1 MSPSV
6 VHKSLTTVL
15 GEKSWQEMDGLS
27 TGLDLWEISLP
38 SESAIVSLSV
48 SLRLPSFNNGCLDSV
63 NVNLYYLLLLVT
75 S

>member
-1 MSPSV
+1 
-6 VHKSLTTVL
+6 
-15 GEKSWQEMDGLS
+15 MDGLS